1 MNLIR
6 SETRTINV
14 EGGKFSAYLAQPSLR
29 APKVLVYHAWWGLT
43 PFFQEWAARLA
54 GEGFQVLAP
63 DLYDGKTV
71 STIPDAEGMEAY
83 RVSGRPAFIA
93 PAALRWMLEQPSDYP
108 GLGLVGFS
116 MGGEWSLDLA
126 GRFPDAIK
134 AVVLYYGSG
143 DTDFAKLRASFQGHF
158 GGLDEWVPESN
169 VEYLEK
175 GMNAHGVE
183 HQFFKYPDAE
193 HWFVETNR
201 PEYRAE
207 DTALAWQRT
216 VKFLHEKLA

>member
-1 MNLIR
+1 MDLIR
-6 SETRTINV
+6 SEIRTINV
-14 EGGKFSAYLAQPSLR
+14 EGGKFSAFLAQPSLQ
-29 APKVLVYHAWWGLT
+29 APRVLVYHAWWGLT
-43 PFFQEWAARLA
+43 PFFQEWAARMA

-71 STIPDAEGMEAY
+71 STIPDAEALEDY
-83 RVSGRPAFIA
+83 RLSGRPVFIA
-93 PAALRWMLEQPSDYP
+93 SAAVQWMLEQPSDTP

-126 GRFPDAIK
+126 GRFPEVIK

-143 DTDFAKLRASFQGHF
+143 EADYAKVRASFLGHF

-169 VEYLEK
+169 IAYMEK
-175 GMNAHGVE
+175 GMNEHRVE
-183 HQFFKYPDAE
+183 HQFFTYPDAE

-201 PEYRAE
+201 PEYREE

-216 VKFLHEKLA
+216 VKFLREKLT